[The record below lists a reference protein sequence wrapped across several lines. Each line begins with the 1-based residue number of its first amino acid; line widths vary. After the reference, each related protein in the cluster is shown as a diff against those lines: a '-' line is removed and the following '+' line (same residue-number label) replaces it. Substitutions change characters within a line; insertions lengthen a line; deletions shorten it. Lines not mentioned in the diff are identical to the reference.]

1 MITRDSILS
10 KAIEEC
16 MKELYSLALPS
27 ISWEDFIEENRIYRE
42 REKKWVNL
50 PKENKISHIE
60 YCGPKPFE
68 FYYIPKEIMKDIVD
82 SYIYSYK
89 LDQKQELLDTIE
101 ILKNYCKDPVVD
113 KYIEEENGSSRY
125 KEYEHCDNLETEL
138 NQLFKEYFGDS
149 ETDSHYVGKE
159 VQNKFFEFLDM
170 AGKFFNW
177 NSELNYFSTSIYLG
191 ASPNS
196 NKEAVIENWKK
207 YRNQDIEINEEQ
219 IKKEYYG
226 DNE

>member
-1 MITRDSILS
+1 MITRDSVIS

-16 MKELYSLALPS
+16 MKELYSLATPS

-42 REKKWVNL
+42 REKKWV

-68 FYYIPKEIMKDIVD
+68 FYYLPKEIMKDIVD

-101 ILKNYCKDPVVD
+101 ILKNYCEDPIID
-113 KYIEEENGSSRY
+113 KYIKGENGNSGY

-149 ETDSHYVGKE
+149 ETDPCYVGKE

-177 NSELNYFSTSIYLG
+177 NSELNCFSTSIYLG
-191 ASPNS
+191 ASPNT
-196 NKEAVIENWKK
+196 NKEEVVENWKI
-207 YRNQDIEINEEQ
+207 YRNQDIEIDEEQ

-226 DNE
+226 DDE